1 MSLPDAVT
9 AAAAAEGEQHE
20 RDDDQLPHLTTSA
33 TATGSSAGTD
43 VDCAPGIEPR
53 LRPGGK
59 STHAENRGD
68 VFDQRPPAAAVAGVA
83 EEDEFIAAAAQA
95 RHAEVH
101 GDVVRMAAEVEAA
114 DTRERITAR
123 RRWEDRPLRD
133 ARHQHQVERHRT
145 GERLV
150 GIGLDLDDL
159 VPSGG
164 CGAYGRDDDIGGCHR
179 RDDRGDNRAGE
190 HGECKSLAQSL
201 TLRGGARGP
210 SLPHRGKEGEHGSLA
225 ADRPL
230 PRKLTARRR
239 YWTSRR
245 RDNLRA
251 ARALAETDALLDQ
264 ASALTA

>member
-150 GIGLDLDDL
+150 GTGLDLDDL

-190 HGECKSLAQSL
+190 HGDCKSLAHVPDI
-201 TLRGGARGP
+201 TWARP
-210 SLPHRGKEGEHGSLA
+210 RRVPASPGKEGEHGSLA